1 MQIHEIEGYI
11 QTILLVEYPDKL
23 LLLDGGCRCDVD
35 IVERYITD
43 TLKRNMQDLRLVLI
57 SHMHPDHAGGAAL
70 YQKRYNC
77 KVASVDS
84 TSQWYG
90 GFAGR
95 LAHWIDILLA
105 LYVARR
111 KGKKAKNIY
120 YNPNLK
126 PDIILTDLVQVPG
139 FEDWQVHET
148 PGHTDRDLSFLHQPS
163 HQMYTGDLI
172 LRLRNRFVSPFP
184 IYQPQQYKA
193 SLNKLIT
200 LNVERILMAHDGA
213 ADITQADVALLIK
226 RSTDRPVTVAKT
238 AKYKLRKLFFQRKV
252 KKEK

>member
-11 QTILLVEYPDKL
+11 QTILLIEYPDKL

-35 IVERYITD
+35 VVEQYITK
-43 TLKRNMQDLRLVLI
+43 TLSRDMDDLTLVLI

-70 YQKRYNC
+70 YQKKYQC
-77 KVASVDS
+77 KIASVDS
-84 TSQWYG
+84 DKQWYG

-95 LAHWIDILLA
+95 IAHWIDIFLA

-111 KGKKAKNIY
+111 KGKKVKNIY

-126 PDIILTDLVQVPG
+126 PDIILTDLMLVPG
-139 FEDWQVHET
+139 FEEWQVHET
-148 PGHTDRDLSFLHQPS
+148 PGHTDRDLSFLHRPS

-172 LRLRNRFVSPFP
+172 LRLRKRFVSPFP

-193 SLNKLIT
+193 SLKKLIT
-200 LNVERILMAHDGA
+200 LDVNRILMAHDGA
-213 ADITQADVALLIK
+213 ADISHAEIETLISS
-226 RSTDRPVTVAKT
+226 STDKPVTVAKT
-238 AKYKLRKLFFQRKV
+238 AKYKLRKLIFSMK
-252 KKEK
+252 